1 MLLFRRY
8 SWSCSDRLLER
19 VREEIE
25 QAQRKSSAKRTYA
38 PETIEYS
45 PYSYKVYM
53 YGILY
58 FVLNVSKSPL
68 LY

>member
-8 SWSCSDRLLER
+8 SWSCSDRLHRRRDTRGDGASE
-19 VREEIE
+19 EEIIRL
-25 QAQRKSSAKRTYA
+25 AHA